1 MSRRVPYSELLLL
14 VLVHLSQSSIVDTG
28 GADCAH
34 VSVERPVKHHGDIT
48 KLLLTLVDS

>member
-1 MSRRVPYSELLLL
+1 LLLL
-14 VLVHLSQSSIVDTG
+14 VLVNLSQSSIVVTG

-34 VSVERPVKHHGDIT
+34 VSAGRSVKHHGDIT